1 MTIDLTRR
9 TLLHLAGASSLSA
22 AALAAAQAEGTA
34 GGGGPTFANRTP
46 MRIGM
51 VNLRV
56 RDLDKVADYYRDAIG
71 LTVMAR
77 SMMGAL
83 LGAGGVALLHLQRRE
98 SAAREARNAAGLYH
112 TAFLMPT
119 RKDLARWLVHAAA
132 NKIPLSGFADH
143 LVSESI
149 YLDDPEGNGIEVY
162 ADRAPETWKW
172 EAGSVAMATDQL
184 DIDGLLALTDTHTTN
199 YARAPDD
206 LRIGHMHLR
215 VGDLEQADRFYGGA
229 VGFDP
234 TRKRSGAAFLSSG
247 RYHHHLAINVWQSAG
262 AGPRDD
268 TATGLVWFSLEI
280 AAEEILQAQT
290 LRLRQAGAPAA
301 AIENGIE
308 TSDPWAPRCGSSRSD
323 AVRGRRLAC
332 PAGPGRPCAREA
344 ENEVRLAKGRR
355 TLFLLAGA
363 QGRLP
368 AAGLL
373 ARRCRN
379 HLDLLLLGFLGLP
392 IISLLAFGH
401 VALP

>member
-22 AALAAAQAEGTA
+22 AAIAAAQAEGTA
-34 GGGGPTFANRTP
+34 GGGPTFANRTP
-46 MRIGM
+46 MRVGM
-51 VNLRV
+51 VTLRV

-71 LTVMAR
+71 LTVMQRTAASAR
-77 SMMGAL
+77 
-83 LGAGGVALLHLQRRE
+83 LGSGGVALLDLERRA

-119 RKDLARWLVHAAA
+119 RKDLARWLVHAAK
-132 NKIPLSGFADH
+132 NKVPLSGFADH
-143 LVSESI
+143 LVSESV

-172 EAGSVAMATDQL
+172 DGGSVAMATDQL

-199 YARAPDD
+199 YAKAPDN

-229 VGFDP
+229 IGFDP

-268 TATGLVWFSLEI
+268 TATGLAWFSLEV
-280 AAEEILQAQT
+280 ATQQILEAQT

-301 AIENGIE
+301 AIEKGIE
-308 TSDPWAPRCGSSRSD
+308 TSDPWGTK
-323 AVRGRRLAC
+323 
-332 PAGPGRPCAREA
+332 
-344 ENEVRLAKGRR
+344 VRLIK
-355 TLFLLAGA
+355 
-363 QGRLP
+363 
-368 AAGLL
+368 
-373 ARRCRN
+373 
-379 HLDLLLLGFLGLP
+379 
-392 IISLLAFGH
+392 
-401 VALP
+401 V

>member
-9 TLLHLAGASSLSA
+9 TLLHLAGASSLTA
-22 AALAAAQAEGTA
+22 AAVAAAQAEGA
-34 GGGGPTFANRTP
+34 AGGGPTFANRTP

-83 LGAGGVALLHLQRRE
+83 LGTGGVALLHLQRRE
-98 SAAREARNAAGLYH
+98 GAAREARNAAGLYH

-143 LVSESI
+143 LVSESV

-172 EAGSVAMATDQL
+172 DGGSVAMATDQL
-184 DIDGLLALTDTHTTN
+184 DIDGLLAMTDTHTTN
-199 YARAPDD
+199 YAKAPDD

-229 VGFDP
+229 IGFDP

-268 TATGLVWFSLEI
+268 AATGLVWFSLEI

-290 LRLRQAGAPAA
+290 LRLRQASAPVA
-301 AIENGIE
+301 AIEKGIE
-308 TSDPWAPRCGSSRSD
+308 TSDPWGTKVCLIK
-323 AVRGRRLAC
+323 V
-332 PAGPGRPCAREA
+332 
-344 ENEVRLAKGRR
+344 
-355 TLFLLAGA
+355 
-363 QGRLP
+363 
-368 AAGLL
+368 
-373 ARRCRN
+373 
-379 HLDLLLLGFLGLP
+379 
-392 IISLLAFGH
+392 
-401 VALP
+401 